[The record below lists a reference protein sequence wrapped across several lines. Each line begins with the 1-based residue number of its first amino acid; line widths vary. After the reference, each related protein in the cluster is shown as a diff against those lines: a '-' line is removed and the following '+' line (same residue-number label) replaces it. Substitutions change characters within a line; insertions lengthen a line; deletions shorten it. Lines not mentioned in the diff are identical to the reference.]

1 MNKWMDIVM
10 DDGWVHLVAKTH
22 ALFIGN
28 LWWNIIMGNWELDE
42 KKNHVVNHNNLQSFC
57 FYKEC
62 KVGLAFTVG
71 DTKHHIIDEPVWVW
85 EN

>member
-10 DDGWVHLVAKTH
+10 DDGWVHLVAKTP

-42 KKNHVVNHNNLQSFC
+42 KKKPRGKPQ
-57 FYKEC
+57 
-62 KVGLAFTVG
+62 
-71 DTKHHIIDEPVWVW
+71 
-85 EN
+85 